1 MPKLLIAIV
10 HHDDAAAVDDALRDA
25 GHRFTRIPTVGGFLG
40 EPNETLVLAVE
51 DERVEDVIA
60 DLDHACSPREI
71 EIPLVMLDHLR
82 DWEART
88 VEHGGATVFVAD
100 LERIVRL

>member
-10 HHDDAAAVDDALRDA
+10 HHDDAAAVDDTLRNA

-40 EPNETLVLAVE
+40 EPNETLLLAVE

-60 DLDHACSPREI
+60 DLDHACSPREV